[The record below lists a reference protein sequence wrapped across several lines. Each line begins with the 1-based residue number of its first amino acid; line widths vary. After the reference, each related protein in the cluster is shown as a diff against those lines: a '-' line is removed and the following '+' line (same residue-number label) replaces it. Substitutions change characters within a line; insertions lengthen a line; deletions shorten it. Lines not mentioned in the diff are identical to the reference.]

1 MLSARP
7 VVLCAGALHHE
18 IEVEAAAL
26 PRGDVTVA
34 GRAVRFGLGGR
45 GALQAAAA
53 ARAGAEVH
61 LAGAV
66 GSDDVAIS
74 LRAALDEAG
83 VRRGQVQTHPG
94 PSGLTVA
101 TVLPDGTTGRVVV
114 PGANQL
120 LRADAVTLPRDCAVL
135 LLQSDLADAA
145 NLTLAARARAGG
157 VRTVVKATSS
167 RALAPGLLGLID
179 VLIVD
184 PHQAAALLG
193 RAEAGLDAT
202 RAAEDLAAQG
212 PPAVIVTQGRAGL
225 IIAERGGLTL
235 QPAHPVPVRSLRGA
249 GDAFVG
255 ALVAELARGAALAL
269 AAAFGQAAA
278 GPHVS
283 LPQTE
288 RPRITEAAI
297 RDSLYA

>member
-1 MLSARP
+1 MSARP

-18 IEVEAAAL
+18 IEVEAAAF
-26 PRGDVTVA
+26 PRGDLTVA

-157 VRTVVKATSS
+157 VRAVVKATSS

-202 RAAEDLAAQG
+202 RAAEDLAAQ
-212 PPAVIVTQGRAGL
+212 AVIVTQGRAGL

-278 GPHVS
+278 GLHVS